1 MAEEPEKGKQT
12 RSQDEPESKKDTGPS
27 LVETAIPIPDFF
39 YDIRSTLP
47 LVASSHGVVRSL
59 TNFLYLITIGIF
71 VATYVFYSLPAQ
83 LLSEESVV
91 TSEWE
96 KEGFT
101 CKPLQKVTIGG
112 LSMDWTFDE
121 CIVAT
126 SSANTD
132 NIIAVVKSDDA
143 STQFDYRF
151 ATQGDSSLVMSIHDD
166 RVASSVLQ
174 VTSDG
179 WSRDGFSCFPEPPYD
194 NTFDVPYN
202 YSECIEAIQL
212 PSSQTMR
219 SDEIGISVYH
229 PFGFSKSCYLTE
241 FPSMAGAPSVRDRL
255 SLGYGLTLAG
265 IGSGGSCFG
274 CGIPSEC
281 FTVSTQITEDAIDA
295 FNELLSL
302 DSDSHGSFGAGLICG
317 ETKQNGNGFRCFDKP
332 KPPTTKEQAIE
343 RYTAEY
349 PPETICAP
357 LKQNSPFQCTRT
369 VEAPMVTRMSLS
381 LASAQAVFAL
391 VGILFVAILRK
402 MKKPDQAPSTVCD
415 DDLRVLVRK
424 IRDGQGRHEEL
435 IQNLLKKAGDHQ
447 A

>member
-1 MAEEPEKGKQT
+1 MAEEAFEEPEKEGRQT
-12 RSQDEPESKKDTGPS
+12 RSQDEPESKKDNGPS

-47 LVASSHGVVRSL
+47 LVGSSHGVVRSL

-91 TSEWE
+91 TSEWQ

-179 WSRDGFSCFPEPPYD
+179 WSRDGFSCFPELPYD
-194 NTFDVPYN
+194 NYFDVGLN
-202 YSECIEAIQL
+202 YSECLQSLQPPSTEVVIQN
-212 PSSQTMR
+212 Q
-219 SDEIGISVYH
+219 
-229 PFGFSKSCYLTE
+229 
-241 FPSMAGAPSVRDRL
+241 
-255 SLGYGLTLAG
+255 
-265 IGSGGSCFG
+265 IGSADYFPLGTSAKCYPRNCNTRLNQIYVGTSFQYSYGYSGGQDCLNVF
-274 CGIPSEC
+274 
-281 FTVSTQITEDAIDA
+281 VSLSAAVQAWNTITTTQK
-295 FNELLSL
+295 
-302 DSDSHGSFGAGLICG
+302 DSQGNFYDDYICG
-317 ETKQNGNGFRCFDKP
+317 FLKSNGNGFRCFDKP

-369 VEAPMVTRMSLS
+369 VEAPMVTRLSLS

-402 MKKPDQAPSTVCD
+402 MKKPDQAPSTV
-415 DDLRVLVRK
+415 
-424 IRDGQGRHEEL
+424 
-435 IQNLLKKAGDHQ
+435 
-447 A
+447 